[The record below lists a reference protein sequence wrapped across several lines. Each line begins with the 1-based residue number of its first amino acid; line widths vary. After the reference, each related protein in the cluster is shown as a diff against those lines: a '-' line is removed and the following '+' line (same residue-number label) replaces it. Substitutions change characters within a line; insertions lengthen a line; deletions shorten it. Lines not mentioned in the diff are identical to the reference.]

1 MLLAWHAH
9 CHVVNSGVPSV
20 ENGKGGGGGGLKVE
34 VVCFFIFLLWLVT
47 SVSLY
52 TLCTCLYKPCASLPL
67 VRQRER
73 HKKKSYAFFS
83 SFLIRSTNAHFTV
96 TVEKKKKRRGECRR
110 PKYLVPRQQ
119 HTIQRS
125 SLVTVVGAESRTGI
139 TERQWTELGMTGG
152 AINWSSIPSDNRSQ

>member
-83 SFLIRSTNAHFTV
+83 SFLIRSDERSLHSDSR
-96 TVEKKKKRRGECRR
+96 KKKKKEERR
-110 PKYLVPRQQ
+110 
-119 HTIQRS
+119 
-125 SLVTVVGAESRTGI
+125 
-139 TERQWTELGMTGG
+139 M
-152 AINWSSIPSDNRSQ
+152 

>member
-96 TVEKKKKRRGECRR
+96 TVEKKKKEERR
-110 PKYLVPRQQ
+110 
-119 HTIQRS
+119 
-125 SLVTVVGAESRTGI
+125 
-139 TERQWTELGMTGG
+139 M
-152 AINWSSIPSDNRSQ
+152 